1 MSSTGDFLAAMA
13 AGISAQHSFSVSN
26 QSKNLNE
33 TDKYTYSVNPPPSS
47 VASTNNFSLKMLLYM
62 RAQRTR
68 ELAKINTMKFAGA

>member
-13 AGISAQHSFSVSN
+13 AGISAQHSFSN

-47 VASTNNFSLKMLLYM
+47 VAPTNNFSLKMLLYM

-68 ELAKINTMKFAGA
+68 ELAKINKMKFAGA